1 MGGQIGEAV
10 LKITPDSNN
19 VQISNFGA
27 NSFQITNTGNKT
39 IAQVDIDVTNA
50 LYPDSVFDPFGLAG
64 DSTSKPLTI
73 DTNGNTGIIAP
84 SNASYIGI
92 GGAAGYKG
100 LRLTFDSNVNG
111 GFQSGETIGFAIDM
125 DPNSV
130 AGTQKAP
137 LDAGAS
143 PTWDVGGVSGA
154 ELIGSSFKVTFTDG
168 TTAIGQLQGNN
179 NQAGA
184 QGLASQNFPNLPV
197 SLTVNDLTAGGVGS
211 YNSSGVSVIVNGPT
225 GKTARVVLS
234 KGFIQPFTPYNQTLA
249 NQLAVLAA
257 KDFPANNSVEFQT
270 VDVLLTGGNQDIS
283 SQFNLSGV
291 PIYNFAGEDKLA
303 LGFVASVIDPTS
315 SNLPIGPVTQPIYL
329 EFNGG
334 QSIAPVR
341 LEAETADA
349 IVNYRSEVIGV
360 ASGGQVLS
368 FVGGVGNESG
378 SATFIFGD
386 QPDELTGSYNLVI
399 GTFDENDGLAS
410 FTLQL
415 KDFETNTTTQIGSLL
430 LNDNLGS
437 NVANAQTFIS
447 PTAVSGISLTA
458 GDQLIINGFE
468 NESEHAR
475 LDFIQLNRVI

>member
-1 MGGQIGEAV
+1 M
-10 LKITPDSNN
+10 KITPDSNN

-73 DTNGNTGIIAP
+73 DTNGNTGVVAP

-137 LDAGAS
+137 LDAGSS

-179 NQAGA
+179 NQGGA
-184 QGLASQNFPNLPV
+184 QSLASQDSPNLPV
-197 SLTVNDLTAGGVGS
+197 SLTVNGLTAGGVGS

-234 KGFIQPFTPYNQTLA
+234 KGFIQPVTPYNPTLA

-257 KDFPANNSVEFQT
+257 KDFPANNAVEFQT

-303 LGFVASVIDPTS
+303 LGFVASVIDPAS

-349 IVNYRSEVIGV
+349 IVNYRSEAIGV

-368 FVGGVGNESG
+368 FVGGASNESG

-386 QPDELTGSYNLVI
+386 TPDELTGTYNLVI
-399 GTFDENDGLAS
+399 GTFDENDGLSS
-410 FTLQL
+410 FTVQL
-415 KDFETNTTTQIGSLL
+415 KDIETNTTRPIGSLQ
-430 LNDNLGS
+430 LNGNLGS

-447 PTAVSGISLTA
+447 PTVVSGISLTA

-468 NESEHAR
+468 NGSEHAR
-475 LDFIQLNRVI
+475 LDFIQLNRII